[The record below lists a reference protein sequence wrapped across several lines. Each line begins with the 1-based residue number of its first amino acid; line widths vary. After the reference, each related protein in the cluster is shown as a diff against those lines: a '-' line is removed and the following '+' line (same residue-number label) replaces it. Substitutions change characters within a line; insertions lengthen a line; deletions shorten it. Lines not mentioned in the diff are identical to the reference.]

1 LENAETLTQ
10 IRNIQRMEADLAF
23 AERQLTKSEGEGFQ
37 DVAGPTPTQI
47 YTVLEGAELE
57 AAAKDLLGAAVW
69 VAAIF
74 GNTVHWRGI
83 DYSVDRQGRLTP
95 LPNSTG

>member
-1 LENAETLTQ
+1 
-10 IRNIQRMEADLAF
+10 M
-23 AERQLTKSEGEGFQ
+23 
-37 DVAGPTPTQI
+37 
-47 YTVLEGAELE
+47 